1 MPMHTEDFIS
11 ILIHQTDL
19 KLTSFIKE
27 ELRMFNLTPEQNLI
41 MMLLWEED
49 GRTQNDIARRLQ
61 KDKTNIARMAA
72 QLENKQFVRRAAGTE
87 DQRAMQLFVTDEGR
101 QLQEK
106 VRPAAERFNAAVT
119 RGISTEELT
128 ALEQTL
134 AKINRN
140 VSENVREE

>member
-1 MPMHTEDFIS
+1 MHTEDFIS
-11 ILIHQTDL
+11 IIIHQTDL

-27 ELRMFNLTPEQNLI
+27 ELQVFNLTPEQNLI

-61 KDKTNIARMAA
+61 KDKTNIARMAV
-72 QLENKQFVRRAAGTE
+72 QLEKKQFVRRVSGVE
-87 DQRAMQLFVTDEGR
+87 DQRAMQLFVTEEGR
-101 QLQEK
+101 QLQER
-106 VRPAAERFNAAVT
+106 VRPKAERFNAAVT
-119 RGISTEELT
+119 KGISAEELK

-140 VSENVREE
+140 VSESLREE